1 MDKNLLFALDI
12 GTRSVVGLV
21 GKKTGDDIEIIASER
36 REHHTRAMLDG
47 QINDVP
53 EVGKI
58 IDIVKKKLEETCGPL
73 RGVSVAAAGRAL
85 CTIKSQA
92 EIEASDRGVLT
103 KNDEHAL
110 ELAAIQSAQ
119 QQLSTSSAINDPT
132 AYYCVGYSVVSFTLD
147 TTPLKTLVGQRG
159 KIAAIEL
166 IATFLPK
173 QVIDSLQS
181 AITMVNLEMATLTLE
196 PIAAINVLI
205 PQTMRH
211 LNLVLVD
218 VGAGTSDVAITKDG
232 SVIAYG
238 MVPCAGDEIT
248 ESISQKYLLDFNV
261 AEEVKRQLNDLK
273 TQKVSFNDV
282 LGFSHEVPANEI
294 IDRITQ
300 DVAQLAQA
308 IALQIVTLNSVAP
321 QAVLLVGGGSLTPML
336 PELLAQ
342 ALDIPAPRVAVRRP
356 DTIEGIKNIPT
367 SLCTPDAVTPL
378 GILKLSASPT
388 LNFINV
394 TLNKQPLHLFNLGQ
408 LTIADAL
415 LATGIDIRSLRG
427 RPGMGITVNTNGQ
440 TKFFSGTYGKPGRI
454 ELNGSET
461 SLDHPLKEDDVIN
474 IVKGIDGSVPTVY
487 LRDIVDTSMVLP
499 LSINEESH
507 SIAPIL
513 IVNGAIAQPE
523 VLLADRDEVTCRL
536 PTTLKEVVTAMGSE
550 IEPIQYTYT
559 INGSERMYS
568 VWPQYTINQV
578 LAQDS
583 TPVQSGDRMT
593 ITNPP
598 EPTIGELLGLQDP
611 SDDCLTLLFNG
622 AKCQIP
628 LRRFIITMN
637 STQALSTD
645 IATTGST
652 INFSCTEQLHPII
665 SDVLLAADFNTRD
678 LPPGSIVTIHL
689 NKQPTEYTA
698 IVKNG
703 DEVDILITTTKIFKN
718 T

>member
-1 MDKNLLFALDI
+1 MEQNLLFALDI

-21 GKKTGDDIEIIASER
+21 GKKTENDIEIIASER

-53 EVGKI
+53 EVAKI
-58 IDIVKKKLEETCGPL
+58 IGIVKNKLEETCGPL
-73 RGVSVAAAGRAL
+73 RKVSVAAAGRAL

-92 EIEASDRGVLT
+92 EIEAYDRGVLT
-103 KNDEHAL
+103 KIDEHAL

-119 QQLSTSSAINDPT
+119 QQLSTSSTINDPT

-147 TTPLKTLVGQRG
+147 TTPLKTLIGQRG

-181 AITMVNLEMATLTLE
+181 AIAMVNLEMATLTLE

-232 SVIAYG
+232 SVVGYG

-261 AEEVKRQLNDLK
+261 AETVKRQLNDLQTK
-273 TQKVSFNDV
+273 KVSFNDV
-282 LGFSHEVPANEI
+282 LGFRHEVPANEI
-294 IDRITQ
+294 VDSIAQ

-367 SLCTPDAVTPL
+367 DLCAPDAVTPL

-415 LATGIDIRSLRG
+415 LAAGIDIRSLRG
-427 RPGMGITVNTNGQ
+427 RPGMGITINTNGQ

-461 SLDHPLKEDDVIN
+461 SLDHPLNENDTITVI
-474 IVKGIDGSVPTVY
+474 KGIDGSAPIVY
-487 LRDIVDTSMVLP
+487 LRDIVDTSMALP
-499 LSINEESH
+499 LSINEQSQY
-507 SIAPIL
+507 IPPIL
-513 IVNGAIAQPE
+513 MVNGTLADPE
-523 VLLADRDEVTCRL
+523 SQLADRDQVTCYL
-536 PTTLKEVVTAMGSE
+536 PTTLGEALTAMGSKAE
-550 IEPIQYTYT
+550 LIQYIYT
-559 INGSERMYS
+559 INGSERIYS
-568 VWPQYTINQV
+568 VCPEYTINET
-578 LAQDS
+578 LAQGS
-583 TPVQSGDRMT
+583 TSIKAKDNLK
-593 ITNPP
+593 ISNPS
-598 EPTIGELLGLQDP
+598 EPTIGELLGLQD
-611 SDDCLTLLFNG
+611 SSVDYLTLLFNG
-622 AKCQIP
+622 TKCQIP
-628 LRRFIITMN
+628 LRRFSITMN
-637 STQALSTD
+637 SNQAFPTD
-645 IATTGST
+645 IAPKGSI
-652 INFSCTEQLHPII
+652 INFSSIEQPHPII

-678 LPPGSIVTIHL
+678 LPRGSTVTIRL
-689 NKQPTEYTA
+689 NQQPTEYTA

-703 DEVDILITTTKIFKN
+703 DKVDILVTTTKNK
-718 T
+718 